1 MAGRKRRLSSIKHLA
16 NIRIQDNYET
26 PEDLFYDCCNK
37 YKIFPTLDVCATK
50 ENSKCVNFITEQED
64 SLLFEWKETFFM
76 NPPYSKVQKFMKKA
90 YYQHLKNKVEG
101 MILIFAKTDTQFW
114 HSYIE
119 QKAEVH
125 FLKGRIKF
133 LKDGFKTK
141 NSAPYPSCIVIYRL
155 QRTKELK
162 EKQTGVFL

>member
-1 MAGRKRRLSSIKHLA
+1 LKSIKHLS
-16 NIRIQDNYET
+16 IIKIQDNYET
-26 PEDLFYDCCNK
+26 PDDLYYDLCNK
-37 YKIFPTLDVCATK
+37 FKIFPTLDVCATK
-50 ENSKCVNFITEQED
+50 ENSKCINCITEEED
-64 SLLFEWKETFFM
+64 SLLFQWNETFFM
-76 NPPYSKVQKFMKKA
+76 NPPYSKVAKFMKKA

-119 QKAEVH
+119 EKAEVH
-125 FLKGRIKF
+125 FIKGRIKF
-133 LKDGFKTK
+133 LKDGYRTK

-162 EKQTGVFL
+162 AKLSAKLL